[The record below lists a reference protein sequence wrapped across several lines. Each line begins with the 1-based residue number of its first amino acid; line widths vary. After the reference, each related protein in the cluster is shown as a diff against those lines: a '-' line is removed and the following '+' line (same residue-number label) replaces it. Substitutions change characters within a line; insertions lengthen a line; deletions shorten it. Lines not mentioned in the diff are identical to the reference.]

1 MGNIEERQYRPA
13 EDVTAS
19 QVETALDQIWIEL
32 QNDPAARKDVEAVG
46 VDPDALKATSRED
59 AITVSSRGM
68 GFGAE
73 AIIIALLPL
82 AVKIAGDFWQKI
94 ILPRLE
100 QKLGHGA
107 LTEEKR

>member
-1 MGNIEERQYRPA
+1 MGSIEERQYRPA
-13 EDVTAS
+13 EDITAA
-19 QVETALDQIWIEL
+19 QVETALDQIWVEL

-46 VDPDALKATSRED
+46 VDPEALKTISRED
-59 AITVSSRGM
+59 AVIVSSRGM

-73 AIIIALLPL
+73 AIVIAFLPL
-82 AVKIAGDFWQKI
+82 VVKIAGDIWQKI

-100 QKLGHGA
+100 QKLGRGA